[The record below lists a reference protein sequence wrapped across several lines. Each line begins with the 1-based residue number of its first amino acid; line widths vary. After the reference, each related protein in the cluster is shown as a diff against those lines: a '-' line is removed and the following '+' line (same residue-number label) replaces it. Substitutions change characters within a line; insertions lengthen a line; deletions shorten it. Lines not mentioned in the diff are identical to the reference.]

1 MQAEKLKQI
10 QENIRKN
17 WGKVKPFKRIPK
29 KHFNCYMFAVCC
41 TVPTEILTRTGTC
54 ISTINENVTYF
65 GSIGQFSGSKYETR
79 EQYKEAWVNDL
90 RVLGIYAEECFEDF
104 TPTEDTIKVA
114 FYSNFEEGMPE
125 AEKEFHFLRFVPSKK
140 RWMGKEGFPG
150 DFQKL
155 LRGCHINNIT
165 VIDQKRIGIFKLR
178 LIQK

>member
-41 TVPTEILTRTGTC
+41 TVPTEILTCTGTC

-79 EQYKEAWVNDL
+79 EQYKEAWFL
-90 RVLGIYAEECFEDF
+90 RLSSLKNRNSIVIIAER
-104 TPTEDTIKVA
+104 
-114 FYSNFEEGMPE
+114 
-125 AEKEFHFLRFVPSKK
+125 AEKCNRIRL
-140 RWMGKEGFPG
+140 
-150 DFQKL
+150 FQKKDWTFSC
-155 LRGCHINNIT
+155 GFCIMIET
-165 VIDQKRIGIFKLR
+165 FPPAFAPDGSV
-178 LIQK
+178 